1 MGAVK
6 NQDTNMWEAMYC
18 TQDETGDWYV
28 IPKSLQDS
36 FTAYLDTGDMQD
48 DFDLQDEFE
57 EKFGKYRTGGDLN
70 NVQLY
75 IKYEAGE

>member
-1 MGAVK
+1 MGVVK

-28 IPKSLQDS
+28 IPMSLKDS
-36 FTAYLDTGDMQD
+36 FLAYDEQALENDY
-48 DFDLQDEFE
+48 DLQDEFE
-57 EKFGKYRTGGDLN
+57 DKFGKYRTGGDLN

-75 IKYEAGE
+75 IKKDEAGE

>member
-6 NQDTNMWEAMYC
+6 NQDTGKYEPVYVS
-18 TQDETGDWYV
+18 QDETGDWYV
-28 IPKSLQDS
+28 IPMSLKDS
-36 FTAYLDTGDMQD
+36 FLAYDEQALENDY
-48 DFDLQDEFE
+48 DLQDEFE